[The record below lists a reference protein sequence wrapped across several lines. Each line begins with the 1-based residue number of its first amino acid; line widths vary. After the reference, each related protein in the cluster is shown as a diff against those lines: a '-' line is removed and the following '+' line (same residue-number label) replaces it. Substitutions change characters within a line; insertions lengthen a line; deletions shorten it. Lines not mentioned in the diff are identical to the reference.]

1 MKSLKPEPTLTP
13 FQIRCYEL
21 LKRIPEGR
29 VTTYKAIADALG
41 SKAYR
46 AVGTAMAKNP
56 YLIEVPCHR
65 VVNSNGAIGHY
76 ALGHEKKI
84 ELLKQEG
91 VEIKDSKVA
100 DFESVFFD
108 FKES

>member
-1 MKSLKPEPTLTP
+1 
-13 FQIRCYEL
+13 
-21 LKRIPEGR
+21 
-29 VTTYKAIADALG
+29 
-41 SKAYR
+41 
-46 AVGTAMAKNP
+46 
-56 YLIEVPCHR
+56 